1 MELQLETLRK
11 SEQVAYLLRRIY
23 EQYGYRKFRM
33 SKFEEYDFYTENKD
47 FLRSSQIIT
56 FTDLSGKLMALKPD
70 VTMSIVKNTRATSDM
85 PEKLYYNESV
95 YRMSREVREYKEI
108 FQIGLE
114 YIGEVTP
121 YTNIELV
128 SLAKKSLACIE
139 EDYVLDISHM
149 GFLTGLMDSIEAP
162 PEAKKAILACIES
175 KNAHELSSLIS
186 RYDVDEGS
194 GRRLAALTQLCGDMG
209 AALQEARSLAV
220 NDAMLQAV
228 DELQSLYDVFS
239 CDGDA
244 GSLRLDFSIT
254 SDSKYYN
261 GLMFRGYVKSV
272 PRAVLFGGRY
282 DYLLRRMGKP
292 ELQAIGFALYFDEV
306 ERYLKPPAHRGYDA
320 VVLYD
325 GNADTSALHQAVERL
340 VGEGKHVTAA
350 RTVPEDAG
358 GAKIYRICGK
368 ELQEVEA

>member
-139 EDYVLDISHM
+139 KDYVLDISHM

-175 KNAHELSSLIS
+175 KNAHELSSLIC
-186 RYDVDEGS
+186 RYGINEGS
-194 GRRLAALTQLCGDMG
+194 GRHLAALTQLCGDMG
-209 AALQEARSLAV
+209 AALIEARSLAV

-228 DELQSLYDVFS
+228 EELQSLYDVFS

-320 VVLYD
+320 IVLYD
-325 GNADTSALHQAVERL
+325 SDADTSALHQAVERL

-350 RTVPEDAG
+350 RAVPEDAD